1 MKNDGARTGKGL
13 YDLKASKL
21 IYTFVNIIFNFI
33 GDLENIYQLF
43 YIHEPTYYRQ
53 LEYYL
58 LIVKQLISHPPN

>member
-1 MKNDGARTGKGL
+1 MKAPASKKGL
-13 YDLKASKL
+13 YSLKTSKL
-21 IYTFVNIIFNFI
+21 IVNIIFNFI